1 MEDKSGD
8 GGERFWYQFMSASE
22 KEEKP
27 DPSTL
32 SALIGT
38 IRLHRE
44 EGDFFSCPRWAES
57 ITGGVFRDRDEY
69 LAYVRALAIG
79 IVVRDLEDTLN
90 AGETELIH
98 LVRILDETDATIS
111 GLAGKIEDYH
121 IALNPS
127 DLTNSGSNIWGLIQ
141 RCAGDRDHPLW
152 FLCRDISRIRESR
165 AAVADM
171 IQMRAEGYIPNMSA
185 ICGALV
191 ASRLLCA
198 AGGLQNLAYMSSS
211 SLQVLGAGSSL
222 FSHLLS
228 GTPPPKHGIIY
239 EYKGIHAS
247 KRQVRGRISRVVAS
261 QLVIAAR
268 IDYFRGVRDE
278 QFLQRS
284 EVRLWRAKI
293 CR

>member
-1 MEDKSGD
+1 MEEKKGD
-8 GGERFWYQFMSASE
+8 GKKKYWYQYLSE
-22 KEEKP
+22 TEKDQGP

-32 SALIGT
+32 CTLIEC

-44 EGDFFSCPRWAES
+44 EEGFFSRLVWEDS
-57 ITGGVFRDRDEY
+57 HREGIFSDREEY

-98 LVRILDETDATIS
+98 LVRILDETDVTIS

-127 DLTNSGSNIWGLIQ
+127 DLTSASRNIWGLIQ
-141 RCAGDRDHPLW
+141 KCAGDRAHPLW
-152 FLCRDISRIRESR
+152 YLCRDISRIRESR

-185 ICGALV
+185 LCGALV

-198 AGGLQNLAYMSSS
+198 AGSLKNLAFMSSS
-211 SLQVLGAGSSL
+211 SLQVLGAGPSL
-222 FSHLLS
+222 FSHLRS

-239 EYKGIHAS
+239 EYKGIHAE
-247 KRQVRGRISRVVAS
+247 KRHLRGRISRVVAS

-268 IDYFRGVRDE
+268 IDYYRGTCDE
-278 QFLQRS
+278 QFLQKAK
-284 EVRLWRAKI
+284 ERLCRAKT
-293 CR
+293 RR